1 MTGEQALRLLQ
12 GDGLKEVRQKHGCD
26 IPVLVEGRVGVIER
40 ADSEGTISTQRYL
53 VELRD
58 VGATGVIVGGGLA
71 EGNDYASLREVAMA
85 L

>member
-12 GDGLKEVRQKHGCD
+12 GDGLKAVREKHGDD

-40 ADSEGTISTQRYL
+40 NGNTVQYL
-53 VELRD
+53 KELREA
-58 VGATGVIVGGGLA
+58 GATGAIVGGGLA
-71 EGNDYASLREVAMA
+71 EGNDYASIKEAASA